1 MLGVEGLENI
11 QGYRIMK
18 LAIKKLETVF
28 WKTDLSVEDI
38 QKMLQAGK
46 ITEEWLVCPQ
56 GEVGAAVL
64 ISEFLANP
72 SIFKSHSHEKKD
84 ESKTKPKKNDLKKRI
99 IIAVLKGYAIGA
111 VTGAIFVSVV
121 TGVIGIRAFFAAL
134 LMAPLTLFY
143 FGDVLEILGFIL
155 LGVAITQFVALL
167 VNSRRTGRPRLIVTG
182 SFVLAAL
189 LAFLGGSTAAYVVYA
204 Y

>member
-1 MLGVEGLENI
+1 
-11 QGYRIMK
+11 MK
-18 LAIKKLETVF
+18 LAIKKPRAVF

-56 GEVGAAVL
+56 GDVGDAVL

-72 SIFKSHSHEKKD
+72 SIFEPIPPSNSPEKKD
-84 ESKTKPKKNDLKKRI
+84 ESETEPNQKNLKKRI
-99 IIAVLKGYAIGA
+99 IMAVLKGYAIGA

-121 TGVIGIRAFFAAL
+121 CGVIEIDAFFAAL
-134 LMAPLTLFY
+134 LFAPLTIFY
-143 FGDVLEILGFIL
+143 FVAVLEIAGFIL
-155 LGVAITQFVALL
+155 LGVAITLFVALV
-167 VNSRRTGRPRLIVTG
+167 VNGRRTGSPRLIVNG
-182 SFVLAAL
+182 SFILAVV
-189 LAFLGGSTAAYVVYA
+189 LAFLGGSTAAYLKYA

>member
-1 MLGVEGLENI
+1 
-11 QGYRIMK
+11 MK
-18 LAIKKLETVF
+18 LAIKKLEAVF

-38 QKMLQAGK
+38 QKMIQAGK

-56 GEVGAAVL
+56 GEVGNAVL
-64 ISEFLANP
+64 ISEFLAKP
-72 SIFKSHSHEKKD
+72 SIFKSNPDEKKD

-121 TGVIGIRAFFAAL
+121 TGVIGIGAFFAAL
-134 LMAPLTLFY
+134 LMAPLTIFY
-143 FGDVLEILGFIL
+143 FGDVLEIPGLLIL

-167 VNSRRTGRPRLIVTG
+167 FNGRRTGRPRLIVIG

-189 LAFLGGSTAAYVVYA
+189 LAFLGGSAASYLVYA

>member
-1 MLGVEGLENI
+1 M
-11 QGYRIMK
+11 
-18 LAIKKLETVF
+18 
-28 WKTDLSVEDI
+28 
-38 QKMLQAGK
+38 
-46 ITEEWLVCPQ
+46 EEP
-56 GEVGAAVL
+56 
-64 ISEFLANP
+64 
-72 SIFKSHSHEKKD
+72 KEKRF
-84 ESKTKPKKNDLKKRI
+84 KKRI
-99 IIAVLKGYAIGA
+99 IIAVLKGYVIGA

-121 TGVIGIRAFFAAL
+121 AGVIGVGAFFAAL
-134 LMAPLTLFY
+134 LCAPLTLFY
-143 FGDVLEILGFIL
+143 FGDVLEIPGFIL